1 MAHPIIAPLLELARP
16 LAQPLGL
23 EVVEAVFHTHQ
34 APPVLRVDVR
44 RLDQTD
50 TSLEDC
56 ENMSQALEVALDQSG
71 LLADAYV
78 LEVSSPGV
86 SNQLESDRDFAVF
99 KGFMV
104 EVQLSQPH
112 RGKQTWVGQLLRR
125 DQEAVVLSQRGKSV
139 SLPRSLVDRVDLSNQ
154 SPEQG

>member
-1 MAHPIIAPLLELARP
+1 MAHPIIAPLLELAGP

-44 RLDQTD
+44 RLDQAD

-86 SNQLESDRDFAVF
+86 SSRLESDRDFAVF

-139 SLPRSLVDRVDLSNQ
+139 SLPRSLVDRVDLSIQ
-154 SPEQG
+154 SPDQG

>member
-1 MAHPIIAPLLELARP
+1 MSHPIIAPLLDLAGP

-44 RLDQTD
+44 RLDQAD

-56 ENMSQALEVALDQSG
+56 EKMSQALEMALDQSD
-71 LLADAYV
+71 LLTDAYV

-86 SNQLESDRDFAVF
+86 GSRLESDRDFTVF

-104 EVQLSQPH
+104 EVELSQPH
-112 RGKQTWVGQLLRR
+112 RGKQTWIGQLLRR
-125 DQEAVVLSQRGKSV
+125 DQEAVVLSQRGKFV
-139 SLPRSLVDRVDLSNQ
+139 SLPRSLVEQVDLSNQ
-154 SPEQG
+154 SPDQG

>member
-1 MAHPIIAPLLELARP
+1 MSHPIIGPVLDLAGP

-23 EVVEAVFHTHQ
+23 EVVEAVFHTDQ

-44 RLDQTD
+44 RLDQSD

-56 ENMSQALEVALDQSG
+56 EKMSQVLEVVLDQSG
-71 LLADAYV
+71 LLVNAYV

-86 SNQLESDRDFAVF
+86 GSRLESDRDFTVF

-104 EVQLSQPH
+104 EV
-112 RGKQTWVGQLLRR
+112 QLLRR

-139 SLPRSLVDRVDLSNQ
+139 SLPRSLVERVDLSNQ
-154 SPEQG
+154 SPDQG

>member
-1 MAHPIIAPLLELARP
+1 MSHPIIGPVLDLAGP

-23 EVVEAVFHTHQ
+23 EVVEAVFHTDQ

-44 RLDQTD
+44 RLDQSD

-56 ENMSQALEVALDQSG
+56 EKMSQVLEVVLDQSG
-71 LLADAYV
+71 LLVNAYV

-86 SNQLESDRDFAVF
+86 GSRLESDRDFTVF

-104 EVQLSQPH
+104 EVQLNQPH

-139 SLPRSLVDRVDLSNQ
+139 SLPRSLVERVDLSNQ
-154 SPEQG
+154 SPDQG

>member
-1 MAHPIIAPLLELARP
+1 MSHPIIGPVLDLAGP

-23 EVVEAVFHTHQ
+23 EVVEAVFHTDQ

-44 RLDQTD
+44 RLDQSD

-56 ENMSQALEVALDQSG
+56 EKMSQVLEVVLDQSG
-71 LLADAYV
+71 LLVNAYV

-86 SNQLESDRDFAVF
+86 GSRLESARDFTVF

-104 EVQLSQPH
+104 EVQLNQPH

-139 SLPRSLVDRVDLSNQ
+139 SLPRSLVERVDLSNQ
-154 SPEQG
+154 SPDQG

>member
-1 MAHPIIAPLLELARP
+1 MSHPIIAPLLDLAGP

-23 EVVEAVFHTHQ
+23 EVVEVVFHTHQ

-44 RLDQTD
+44 RLDQAD

-56 ENMSQALEVALDQSG
+56 EKMSQVLEVALDQSG
-71 LLADAYV
+71 LLTDTYV

-86 SNQLESDRDFAVF
+86 DSLLESDRDFTVF

-104 EVQLSQPH
+104 EVQLSQSH
-112 RGKQTWVGQLLRR
+112 RGKQTWIGQLLRR

-139 SLPRSLVDRVDLSNQ
+139 SLPRSLVERVDLSNQ
-154 SPEQG
+154 SPDQG

>member
-1 MAHPIIAPLLELARP
+1 MSHPIIGPVLDLAGP

-23 EVVEAVFHTHQ
+23 EVVEAVFHTDQ

-44 RLDQTD
+44 RLDQAD
-50 TSLEDC
+50 ISLEDC
-56 ENMSQALEVALDQSG
+56 EKMSQVLEVALDQSG
-71 LLADAYV
+71 LLANAYV

-86 SNQLESDRDFAVF
+86 GSRLESDRDFTVF

-104 EVQLSQPH
+104 EVQLNQPH

-139 SLPRSLVDRVDLSNQ
+139 SLPRSLVERVDLSNQ
-154 SPEQG
+154 SPDQG